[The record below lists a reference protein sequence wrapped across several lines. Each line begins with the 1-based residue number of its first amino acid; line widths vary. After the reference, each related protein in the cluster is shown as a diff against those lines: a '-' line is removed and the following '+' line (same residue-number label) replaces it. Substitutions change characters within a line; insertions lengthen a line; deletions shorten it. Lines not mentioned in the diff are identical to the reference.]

1 MTVFEMVKYRK
12 YTYPQNIPLRTAE
25 ISAHF
30 DIKKIECSLNCS
42 LHTEYSYGKRKLDSS
57 LISKYTELTS
67 ANKNNIPQLWK
78 NELWALQFADFISEL
93 ISENKNLSVIEIH
106 PPFNDYSDIN
116 KFINIYSAFE
126 YKIKSV
132 YPNTDIFIENR
143 CGSIYRGGKF
153 VISKL
158 QDLFSLCEY
167 IVNKNLSLKIAY
179 DVPQIYTAHNA
190 AALNDY
196 LSLLEETKSI
206 NNFIGSVHLWGKRLS
221 KTGRKVSHCG
231 DLNSYFGD
239 VSVKHEFLSAF
250 KDCFNDD
257 SKRKMVLEVN
267 SGESDLLSIIKD
279 LQNIGIIFI

>member
-1 MTVFEMVKYRK
+1 M
-12 YTYPQNIPLRTAE
+12 
-25 ISAHF
+25 
-30 DIKKIECSLNCS
+30 
-42 LHTEYSYGKRKLDSS
+42 
-57 LISKYTELTS
+57 
-67 ANKNNIPQLWK
+67 
-78 NELWALQFADFISEL
+78 
-93 ISENKNLSVIEIH
+93 
-106 PPFNDYSDIN
+106 
-116 KFINIYSAFE
+116 
-126 YKIKSV
+126 
-132 YPNTDIFIENR
+132 
-143 CGSIYRGGKF
+143 
-153 VISKL
+153 
-158 QDLFSLCEY
+158 
-167 IVNKNLSLKIAY
+167 SLKIAY

-221 KTGRKVSHCG
+221 KTSRKVSHCG